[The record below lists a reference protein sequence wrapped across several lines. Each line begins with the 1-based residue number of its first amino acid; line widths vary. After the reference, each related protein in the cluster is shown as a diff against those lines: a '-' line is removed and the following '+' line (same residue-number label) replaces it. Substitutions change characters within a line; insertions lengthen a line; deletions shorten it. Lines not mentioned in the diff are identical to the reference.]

1 MPSGKVKERLKDY
14 LRNDETGMRK
24 VILQLFLKEKS
35 YTTEVV
41 YNFLKEKKFNVT
53 QKGVS
58 AMVGLM
64 NTKLGILG
72 LDMKKSRNMY
82 FLKEGCREIL
92 KSVLDNY

>member
-1 MPSGKVKERLKDY
+1 MPSGKVKERLRDY
-14 LRNDETGMRK
+14 LRKDETGVRK
-24 VILQLFLKEKS
+24 AVLQLFLKEKR

-72 LDMKKSRNMY
+72 LDMRNSRNLY
-82 FLKEGCREIL
+82 FLKEGCRDIL